1 MLCDLSVDKQ
11 VSINGGAFED
21 ADTSAAAVSAH
32 IGDTATWKI
41 TVTNTSTEGLTPHGA
56 VYIKDLLP
64 NGVTYGDL
72 YTASAGAYSG
82 HGIAVYW
89 NDKLTRDE
97 VNAVY
102 KWLEANDP
110 THFCVSPDTA
120 PIRIQRGDAPLD
132 LEDVRERVALAMQA
146 TGLTDRLRELGIG
159 PRS

>member
-1 MLCDLSVDKQ
+1 MNIYDQLFEFDDTGPKDPGLWIGNNHFSFLTNACGFESEPPDRKVWTQNYISHFLCLMEAKVVTIPERMPTDS
-11 VSINGGAFED
+11 GGNQID
-21 ADTSAAAVSAH
+21 
-32 IGDTATWKI
+32 
-41 TVTNTSTEGLTPHGA
+41 
-56 VYIKDLLP
+56 
-64 NGVTYGDL
+64 
-72 YTASAGAYSG
+72 